1 MTLPLTYLTPG
12 LAVAPQLRPENLAE
26 AAALGFRTIINNRP
40 DGEAPDQPSTAA
52 MAEAARAAGLVYH
65 HQPVVMATIVPGDGQ
80 RFGEL
85 LQQSPGPVLAFCRSG
100 ARCTRLWELSGT
112 AG

>member
-1 MTLPLTYLTPG
+1 MSFPLTYLNPD
-12 LAVAPQLRPENLAE
+12 LAVAPQLQPEDLAK

-40 DGEAPDQPSTAA
+40 DGEASDQPGSAA

-65 HQPVVMATIVPGDGQ
+65 HQPVVMATIVPSDGQ

-85 LQQSPGPVLAFCRSG
+85 LRQSPGPVLAFCRSG
-100 ARCTRLWELSGT
+100 ARSTRLWELSRT